1 MVSYT
6 YAYLIGTLILG
17 FVWLLFY
24 YLRRDL
30 RHQQMLMS
38 IFIAPLAPITQV
50 LLFYKDYWRPEYVW
64 TFHIAGVPLGAEEV
78 LFAFFIGG
86 IGTVLY
92 EVLFHRKYRAGK
104 KRLTEAVIIILVV
117 AAFIY
122 LLRIAGWNTVWA
134 SAFVL
139 AGTSCVIA
147 LLDRDIRGDWI
158 MSAIFMFLL
167 VIGFY
172 LLWFLFFPEAVSRFW
187 VRDGLS
193 GIAFLKIPIEEIA
206 WFVSWG
212 AFAGVFYEY
221 VVNAGKY
228 RHVPHAHK
236 RRGLLNLLP

>member
-1 MVSYT
+1 MISYT
-6 YAYLIGTLILG
+6 YAYLVGTLLFG
-17 FVWLLFY
+17 AVWLLFY
-24 YLRRDL
+24 CLRKDL
-30 RHQQMLMS
+30 RHQQLLMS
-38 IFIAPLAPITQV
+38 IFVAPLAPITQV
-50 LLFYKDYWRPEYVW
+50 LWFYRDYWRPDYVL
-64 TFHIAGVPLGAEEV
+64 TLHIAGVPLGVEEV

-104 KRLTEAVIIILVV
+104 KRLTEAVIIILVI

-122 LLRIAGWNTVWA
+122 LLRIAGLNTVWA

-139 AGTSCVIA
+139 AGASCAIVF
-147 LLDRDIRGDWI
+147 LDRDIRRDWI
-158 MSAIFMFLL
+158 MSAILMFLL
-167 VIGFY
+167 VVGFY

-187 VRDGLS
+187 IRGGLS
-193 GIAFLKIPIEEIA
+193 GIAFLKIPIEEIV

-228 RHVPHAHK
+228 RHVPHTHK
-236 RRGLLNLLP
+236 RRGLLKFLP